1 MKARTRLDRNVVAV
15 DVDGTV
21 HLLIELQAPPAAAT
35 NRRPI
40 DVTVVIDRS
49 GSMSGGKLRS
59 VLRAVAQLARLL
71 TADDRLG
78 IVTFDDEAQMV
89 LPLGTHGVDEV
100 NHVLAGIR
108 SGGSTNLS
116 GGWLCGYDEMVQKG
130 RTDASKRIVVLTDG
144 DANVG
149 IVDPAL
155 LTGIVGGGRTREIT
169 TSVIG
174 FGDGFNEELCAGL
187 ADAGGGE
194 DYFCEGPD
202 HAPTVFRKEFEG
214 LASVVAQNIVVE
226 IAPDPRTGSVELLSK
241 YPSTC
246 VDGAVRVDVGDAFG
260 DEVRSV
266 LAQINVAAIGEP
278 GTVKVADVQ
287 IRWADVTGGGVAM
300 HSTTIPVEIGAATG
314 ADADRV
320 APDAGVVE
328 QVEILLAVR
337 ARRDALEL
345 AKKGDTDGA
354 RARLSEAKRIA
365 MRYPA
370 MREELDEIE
379 RDEWEID
386 SGRISAS
393 RTKNSYASERE
404 WSRKRK
410 KRFLAGEEPDLP
422 RDPGD
427 AS

>member
-15 DVDGTV
+15 NVDGIV
-21 HLLIELQAPPAAAT
+21 HLLIELQAPPAVAT
-35 NRRPI
+35 TRRPI

-78 IVTFDDEAQMV
+78 IVTFDNEAQLV

-130 RTDASKRIVVLTDG
+130 RPDANRRIVVLTDG
-144 DANVG
+144 EANVG

-155 LTGIVGGGRTREIT
+155 LTGIVGGGRAREIT

-174 FGDGFNEELCAGL
+174 FGDGFNEKLCAGL

-202 HAPTVFRKEFEG
+202 HAPTVFREEFEG

-226 IAPDPRTGSVELLSK
+226 IVPDPRTGAVELLSK

-246 VDGAVRVDVGDAFG
+246 VDGTVRVDVGDAFG
-260 DEVRSV
+260 DETRSV
-266 LAQINVAAIGEP
+266 LAQINVGAIGEP

-287 IRWADVTGGGVAM
+287 IRWADVAGGGVTM
-300 HSTTIPVEIGAATG
+300 HSTTIPVEIGAAT
-314 ADADRV
+314 DADHV

-337 ARRDALEL
+337 ARREALEL
-345 AKKGDTDGA
+345 AEKGDTHGA
-354 RARLSEAKRIA
+354 RARLSDAKRIA

-379 RDEWEID
+379 RDEREID
-386 SGRISAS
+386 SGWISSS
-393 RTKNSYASERE
+393 RVKNSYSSERE
-404 WSRKRK
+404 WSRNRK
-410 KRFLAGEEPDLP
+410 KRYLAGEDPDPP

>member
-15 DVDGTV
+15 NVDGTV
-21 HLLIELQAPPAAAT
+21 HLLVELQAPPAAAAT
-35 NRRPI
+35 RRPI

-78 IVTFDDEAQMV
+78 IVTFDNEAQLV

-100 NHVLAGIR
+100 NDLLAGIR
-108 SGGSTNLS
+108 TGGSTNLS

-130 RTDASKRIVVLTDG
+130 RADANKRIVVLTDG
-144 DANVG
+144 EANVG
-149 IVDPAL
+149 IVDPVL
-155 LTGIVGGGRTREIT
+155 LTGIVGGGRAREIT

-226 IAPDPRTGSVELLSK
+226 IVPDPRTGAVELLSK

-246 VDGAVRVDVGDAFG
+246 VDRTVRVDVGDAFG
-260 DEVRSV
+260 DEIRSV

-278 GTVKVADVQ
+278 GTVTVADVQ
-287 IRWADVTGGGVAM
+287 IRWADVTGGGVTM
-300 HSTTIPVEIGAATG
+300 RSTTIPVEIGAATG

-337 ARRDALEL
+337 ARREALEL

-365 MRYPA
+365 MRHPA

-379 RDEWEID
+379 RDELEID
-386 SGRISAS
+386 SGRISES
-393 RTKNSYASERE
+393 RRKNSYASERE
-404 WSRKRK
+404 WSRTRK
-410 KRFLAGEEPDLP
+410 KRFLAGEDPDLP
-422 RDPGD
+422 GDPGD
-427 AS
+427 AF